1 MSGTGSSGEGPEGAG
16 PEGADPE
23 VGSAAE
29 EAAKLFGA
37 LSDWARDH
45 GSDLSSGLSGMAAQA
60 AASARD
66 VNEHLATGSAEC
78 TWCPVCR
85 TVHVLRQASPEVRTH
100 LAVAAASLMQAA
112 AGILATAV
120 PDEARAAAARGDG
133 VEHIDLDDDPV
144 HDDRAD
150 VDRADVDRA
159 DGGEDEA

>member
-1 MSGTGSSGEGPEGAG
+1 MSGTGASGDGPDEGAG
-16 PEGADPE
+16 PE

-45 GSDLSSGLSGMAAQA
+45 GSDLSTGLSGMAAQA

-144 HDDRAD
+144 PDDRAD
-150 VDRADVDRA
+150 EDRA
-159 DGGEDEA
+159 DGDPADDGEDEA